1 MKSIYKTI
9 LPFLVLF
16 IGISL
21 LNSCSTGKT
30 YIDKTETFSIKDKT
44 VKHIISINPNFILP
58 ATLNPEIAKNKPIIN
73 RQEVLW
79 FYKILQENAKV
90 HGIHLQIEGAAET
103 IEGFDS
109 NYFNYLAPLKREILQ
124 VLYLQDF
131 ADVNK
136 KESSTKMIQEY
147 KNGLVISSHYSHL
160 AEKYGTPYFALQGI
174 SYIPKTDESKGEVI
188 LAAAVPTN
196 DLSFITSDVETVY
209 YTVIVD
215 VSLSEIVYKEFRI
228 IKTNNLQKN
237 FDSIVDDS
245 FSLIS
250 K

>member
-1 MKSIYKTI
+1 MKSMYKKI
-9 LPFLVLF
+9 LLFFVLF

-30 YIDKTETFSIKDKT
+30 YIDKTETFSIKDET

-58 ATLNPEIAKNKPIIN
+58 ATLNPEIAKNKPIIS

-79 FYKILQENAKV
+79 FYEILQENAKV

-124 VLYLQDF
+124 VLSLQDF

-136 KESSTKMIQEY
+136 KESSTKMIQKH

-174 SYIPKTDESKGEVI
+174 SYIPRADESKGEVI